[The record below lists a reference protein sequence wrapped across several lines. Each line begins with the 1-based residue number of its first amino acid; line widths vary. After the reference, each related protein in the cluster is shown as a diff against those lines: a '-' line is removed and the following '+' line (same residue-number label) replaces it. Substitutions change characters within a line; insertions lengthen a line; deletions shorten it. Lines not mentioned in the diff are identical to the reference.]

1 MLIIPAI
8 DIKDNKCV
16 RIFKGLHETTQYYS
30 ESPITVAKLF
40 RKENF
45 KTIHIT
51 DLDGVR
57 YGEMKNYDTIKRISE
72 SVDIPIQLGG
82 GIRNFEIAKKMFNE
96 LGVYRIVI
104 GSGAITNP
112 DMLKQLLKEYS
123 SSKIIV
129 GIDEK
134 LNNVVSNGWIDLTNI
149 TPLDFAKQMDSLGV
163 SRIIYQDV
171 TRVGNLSGPNVER
184 LIEISKN
191 TNLKIT
197 AGGGIRDYKDLKK
210 IRDLK
215 IKNVDSILI
224 SRALYENKFPCQNLW
239 RDLEREDTSLEL
251 PKVN

>member
-16 RIFKGLHETTQYYS
+16 RVFKGLHETTQYYS

-57 YGEMKNYDTIKRISE
+57 YGEMKNYDTIKKISD

-82 GIRNFEIAKKMFNE
+82 GIRNFDIAKKMFNE

-134 LNNVVSNGWIDLTNI
+134 LNNVVSNGWINLTNI
-149 TPLDFAKQMDSLGV
+149 TPLDFAKQMESLGV

-184 LIEISKN
+184 LIEISEN

-197 AGGGIRDYKDLKK
+197 AAGGVRNYKDLKK

-215 IKNVDSILI
+215 IKDVDSVLI
-224 SRALYENKFPCQNLW
+224 SRALYENQFPCQNLW

>member
-16 RIFKGLHETTQYYS
+16 RVFKGLHEATQYYS

-51 DLDGVR
+51 DLDGAR
-57 YGEMKNYDTIKRISE
+57 HGEMKNYDTIKKISE

-82 GIRNFEIAKKMFNE
+82 GIGNIEIAKKMFNE

-134 LNNVVSNGWIDLTNI
+134 LNNVVSNGWINLTNI
-149 TPLDFAKQMDSLGV
+149 TPLDFAKQMESLGV
-163 SRIIYQDV
+163 SRIISQDV

-184 LIEISKN
+184 LIEISEN

-197 AGGGIRDYKDLKK
+197 AAGGIRNYKDLKK

-215 IKNVDSILI
+215 IKDVDSVLI
-224 SRALYENKFPCQNLW
+224 SRALYENQFPCQNLW

>member
-1 MLIIPAI
+1 MLVIPSI
-8 DIKDNKCV
+8 DLEDNKCV
-16 RIFKGLHETTQYYS
+16 RIFKELHETTQYYS

-57 YGEMKNYDTIKRISE
+57 YGEMKNYDTIKKISE

-82 GIRNFEIAKKMFNE
+82 GIRNIEIAKKMFNE

-123 SSKIIV
+123 SSRIIV

-197 AGGGIRDYKDLKK
+197 AAGGISDYKDLKK

-224 SRALYENKFPCQNLW
+224 SRALYENQFPCQNLW

>member
-1 MLIIPAI
+1 MLVIPAI
-8 DIKDNKCV
+8 DLEDNKCV

-51 DLDGVR
+51 DLDGAR
-57 YGEMKNYDTIKRISE
+57 YGEMKNYDTIKMISE

-82 GIRNFEIAKKMFNE
+82 GIRNFEIAKKMFDE

-104 GSGAITNP
+104 GTGAITNP
-112 DMLKQLLKEYS
+112 KMLTQLLEEFS

-134 LNNVVSNGWIDLTNI
+134 LNNVVTNGWINYANI
-149 TPLDFAKQMDSLGV
+149 TPLDFAKQVESYGI

-171 TRVGNLSGPNVER
+171 TRVGNLSSPNVER
-184 LIEISKN
+184 LNEISEN

-197 AGGGIRDYKDLKK
+197 AAGGISDYKDLKK
-210 IRDLK
+210 FKDQN
-215 IKNVDSILI
+215 IKNVDSVLI
-224 SRALYENKFPCQNLW
+224 SRALFENKFPCQILW
-239 RDLEREDTSLEL
+239 RDQERGDTSLEL
-251 PKVN
+251 PNVN

>member
-57 YGEMKNYDTIKRISE
+57 YGEMKNYDTIKKISE

-104 GSGAITNP
+104 GTGAITNP
-112 DMLKQLLKEYS
+112 NMLTQLLKDYS

-134 LNNVVSNGWIDLTNI
+134 LNNVVTNGWINFANI
-149 TPLDFAKQMDSLGV
+149 TPLDFAKQMESLGV

-184 LIEISKN
+184 LIEISEN

-197 AGGGIRDYKDLKK
+197 AAGGICNYKDLKK
-210 IRDLK
+210 IRDLE
-215 IKNVDSILI
+215 IKNIDSVLI
-224 SRALYENKFPCQNLW
+224 SRALYENKFPCQILW

-251 PKVN
+251 PNVN